1 MSSAQ
6 SQAST
11 RRGPWR
17 RRLAWPILIIVV
29 AIPVAFISGR
39 LERQRLTAAEAY
51 GQAVVAWDARTECP
65 SWLSESA
72 AHPILLMD
80 LAKRL
85 TDRGP
90 VTGSVTVTARL
101 EESGTV
107 GFRWRVQLIWP
118 ETPTIDLLLVF
129 DDLDD
134 TPRLI
139 GVGGSPSAL
148 EQAIP

>member
-1 MSSAQ
+1 
-6 SQAST
+6 
-11 RRGPWR
+11 
-17 RRLAWPILIIVV
+17 
-29 AIPVAFISGR
+29 
-39 LERQRLTAAEAY
+39 
-51 GQAVVAWDARTECP
+51 
-65 SWLSESA
+65 
-72 AHPILLMD
+72 MD

-85 TDRGP
+85 IDRGP